1 LGIAVRGEDSRSIAD
16 VVDDIVGNVQTIIRS
31 EVRLAKTE
39 ITEEA
44 RKAGRAAG
52 LLAGGGV
59 AGLFTAWLL
68 LLAFLFALA
77 TIMPM
82 WGAALLLFVIMAA
95 FTVALVMAGRKRF
108 KTVHPKPEKTIE
120 SVKENVAWVKSQT
133 K

>member
-1 LGIAVRGEDSRSIAD
+1 MHGEDSRSIAD
-16 VVDDIVGNVQTIIRS
+16 VVEDIVGNFQTIIRS

-44 RKAGRAAG
+44 GKAGRAAG

-59 AGLFTAWLL
+59 AGLFATWLL
-68 LLAFLFALA
+68 LLTILFALA
-77 TIMPM
+77 TVIPM
-82 WGAALLLFVIMAA
+82 WGAALSLFVVMAA
-95 FTVALVMAGRKRF
+95 LTVVLVMAGRKRF
-108 KTVHPKPEKTIE
+108 KIVRARPEKTIE